1 MTAQVYLTEND
12 LVLSTENKLLANR
25 LNHQRIAYEYFK
37 LSVDTYVRLA
47 GFRDSSDTTALS
59 LHNIQSSLAGNQTRF
74 QEMTAEYQA
83 LFQFPKSPEKQPK
96 HVFDY
101 TLHQI
106 RLKIYEWRQAFNE
119 KFCSYD
125 ESRQSETC
133 DIPVL
138 SPGKRRRPDG
148 CTCLHCIIYKCI
160 KQVTV
165 LETN

>member
-1 MTAQVYLTEND
+1 MTAQVSLTEND
-12 LVLSTENKLLANR
+12 FVLSTENKLLANR
-25 LNHQRIAYEYFK
+25 LNHQRLAFESFK

-59 LHNIQSSLAGNQTRF
+59 LHDIQSSLAGNQTRF

-83 LFQFPKSPEKQPK
+83 LFQFPKSQAKQSK

-138 SPGKRRRPDG
+138 SPGKRRRVENG
-148 CTCLHCIIYKCI
+148 TRMYMFTLHY
-160 KQVTV
+160 
-165 LETN
+165 L

>member
-1 MTAQVYLTEND
+1 MTTQVYLTEND
-12 LVLSTENKLLANR
+12 LVLSTENKLLVNR
-25 LNHQRIAYEYFK
+25 LNQQRLAIDYFK
-37 LSVDTYVRLA
+37 LSVDTYLRLA

-59 LHNIQSSLAGNQTRF
+59 LHDIESNLAENETRF
-74 QEMTAEYQA
+74 QEMTSEYQ
-83 LFQFPKSPEKQPK
+83 LTFQFPKSQAKQSK

-119 KFCSYD
+119 RFCSYD

-138 SPGKRRRPDG
+138 SPGKRRRVENG
-148 CTCLHCIIYKCI
+148 TRMYMFTLHY
-160 KQVTV
+160 
-165 LETN
+165 L

>member
-1 MTAQVYLTEND
+1 MTTQVYLTEND
-12 LVLSTENKLLANR
+12 LVLSTENKLLVNKLNNQR
-25 LNHQRIAYEYFK
+25 LAYEYFK

-83 LFQFPKSPEKQPK
+83 LFQFPKSQAKQSK

-106 RLKIYEWRQAFNE
+106 RQKIYEWRQAFNAR
-119 KFCSYD
+119 FYASD
-125 ESRQSETC
+125 QTRQGDAC

-138 SPGKRRRPDG
+138 SPGKRRRVD
-148 CTCLHCIIYKCI
+148 TRRVYMFTLHYF
-160 KQVTV
+160 
-165 LETN
+165 